1 MLSINT
7 LKLNP
12 TQCKELS
19 KAIFN
24 FGNIIIGS
32 LVVNQ
37 AVMGALDFETFIL
50 SGFCFVLSWYSAIVL
65 LNEERTSI

>member
-1 MLSINT
+1 MLSSNT
-7 LKLNP
+7 FKLNS
-12 TQCKELS
+12 TQRKELS

-37 AVMGALDFETFIL
+37 AVMGVLDFETFIF
-50 SGFCFVLSWYSAIVL
+50 SVFCFALSWYSAIVL
-65 LNEERTSI
+65 LDEERTSI